1 MQTKNRAWIPEIMY
15 EENSSIPFIQVPSK
29 QPDPHILFIFVNRET
44 GETEPDSE
52 GNEVPTVEMDLRQFA
67 DLKILKEQLTED
79 EYDRVRSVLGLKPL
93 KEAVKKGQEI
103 NEKIAKNLSFGKN
116 S

>member
-1 MQTKNRAWIPEIMY
+1 MQKKNRSWIPEIMY
-15 EENSSIPFIQVPSK
+15 EENSSIPFIQVPSD

-44 GETEPDSE
+44 GETEPDFE
-52 GNEVPTVEMDLRQFA
+52 GNESSVVEMDLRQFA
-67 DLKILKEQLTED
+67 DLKILKENLSED

-103 NEKIAKNLSFGKN
+103 NERVAKNLSLDKN